1 MMKPNREIISRRA
14 RPAKEPLSHEI
25 IVKTAYELLKEEGTS
40 GMSMRRV
47 AKALD
52 TGPSSLYVYVKNL
65 QELSSYV
72 LDYGLGQLI
81 LPELTDGDWK
91 EQLFRALDAY
101 VMLLMEQP
109 GLAELSLQAI
119 PIGTHA
125 FRLNEYLLA
134 VLQKGGIT
142 STSAAWGMDLLL
154 LYVSSV
160 AFEQAARSKHGEEH
174 MAAIQHS
181 YQATDPVHFPL
192 IHSMKEELFSGD
204 IVSKERFYWGI
215 EVILNGIVHAN
226 GLNRNSISSR
236 K

>member
-1 MMKPNREIISRRA
+1 MMKPKRKIVSRRA
-14 RPAKEPLSHEI
+14 RPAKEPLSHEL

-40 GMSMRRV
+40 GMSMRKV

-72 LDYGLGQLI
+72 LDYGLGELV
-81 LPELTDGDWK
+81 LPELTEGNWK

-101 VMLLMEQP
+101 VMLLIEQP

-119 PIGTHA
+119 PVGTHA
-125 FRLNEYLLA
+125 FRLNEYLLT
-134 VLQKGGIT
+134 VLHKGGIT

-160 AFEQAARSKHGEEH
+160 AFEKAARSRHGEEQ
-174 MAAIQHS
+174 MNAIQRS
-181 YQATDPVHFPL
+181 YQASDPVRFPL
-192 IHSMKEELFSGD
+192 IHSLKEELFSGD
-204 IVSKERFYWGI
+204 TVSKERFYWGI
-215 EVILNGIVHAN
+215 EVILNGIVQAN
-226 GLNRNSISSR
+226 GLQRS
-236 K
+236 